1 MLHVVLAVADV
12 CRLSYEESMRKMRQ
26 AHEKGRSI
34 LKNGNIDVLHYM
46 RLELVEK
53 YGLMATL
60 EKAD

>member
-1 MLHVVLAVADV
+1 MI
-12 CRLSYEESMRKMRQ
+12 KMTE

-34 LKNGNIDVLHYM
+34 LINSNNIDVLHYM